1 MVDQTNIEAL
11 RSKYTAAR
19 NKYKPREI
27 KALLITEAPSCSLD
41 KDFYFEDVPKQD
53 ALFLEIM
60 AVLYPKDK
68 EQYLKQKRDPLLKEQ
83 LLRKFKEDG
92 FWLMDLA
99 EVPVEVTGEF
109 YEASF
114 PHLLLRIE
122 KAITKQTPII
132 LIKANVYDI
141 CYPKL
146 KSLHYNVINERLPFP
161 GSGQQGVFRE
171 KFSKIIEALS

>member
-1 MVDQTNIEAL
+1 MVNEENIEAL
-11 RSKYTAAR
+11 RSRYIAAR

-27 KALLITEAPSCSLD
+27 KALLVTEAPSCSLD

-53 ALFLEIM
+53 SLFLEIM
-60 AVLYPKDK
+60 AVLYPQHK
-68 EQYLKQKRDPLLKEQ
+68 EQYLKQKRDPVLKEA
-83 LLRKFKEDG
+83 LLHKFKEDG

-99 EVPVEVTGEF
+99 EVPVEVTGDS

-114 PHLLLRIE
+114 PNLLLRIE

-132 LIKANVYDI
+132 LIKANVFDI
-141 CYPKL
+141 CYTAL
-146 KSLHYNVINERLPFP
+146 ITLGFNVINERLPFP

-171 KFSKIIEALS
+171 KFSKIIHS

>member
-1 MVDQTNIEAL
+1 MTDQTNIEAL
-11 RSKYTAAR
+11 RSRYTTAR

-83 LLRKFKEDG
+83 L
-92 FWLMDLA
+92 
-99 EVPVEVTGEF
+99 
-109 YEASF
+109 
-114 PHLLLRIE
+114 
-122 KAITKQTPII
+122 
-132 LIKANVYDI
+132 
-141 CYPKL
+141 
-146 KSLHYNVINERLPFP
+146 
-161 GSGQQGVFRE
+161 
-171 KFSKIIEALS
+171 

>member
-1 MVDQTNIEAL
+1 
-11 RSKYTAAR
+11 
-19 NKYKPREI
+19 
-27 KALLITEAPSCSLD
+27 
-41 KDFYFEDVPKQD
+41 
-53 ALFLEIM
+53 
-60 AVLYPKDK
+60 
-68 EQYLKQKRDPLLKEQ
+68 
-83 LLRKFKEDG
+83 G

-99 EVPVEVTGEF
+99 EVPVEVTGES

-141 CYPKL
+141 CYPQLKL
-146 KSLHYNVINERLPFP
+146 LHYNVINERLPFP

-171 KFSKIIEALS
+171 KFGKVI

>member
-1 MVDQTNIEAL
+1 
-11 RSKYTAAR
+11 
-19 NKYKPREI
+19 
-27 KALLITEAPSCSLD
+27 APSCSLD

-83 LLRKFKEDG
+83 LLHKFKEDG

-99 EVPVEVTGEF
+99 EVPVEVTGES

-122 KAITKQTPII
+122 KA
-132 LIKANVYDI
+132 
-141 CYPKL
+141 
-146 KSLHYNVINERLPFP
+146 
-161 GSGQQGVFRE
+161 
-171 KFSKIIEALS
+171 